1 MLVADGTADKLDAVS
16 NSQAIARLIPGA
28 QLRLYPDAGHGFLF
42 QEGAPFV
49 LTVDSFLAG
58 LPALLTSAAIR
69 AALLS
74 GVAKITA
81 AGKTWT
87 ARLKALSAPALAPPV
102 PGIAA
107 TAGPTAAEVARID
120 QPLAGALGNLDYTLL
135 RAGASGALGNAI
147 TAFVTADEKLAGD
160 ILALGGLNGSTA
172 KTWQPTIT
180 KDGNAQQRAEAV
192 LRKAL
197 GLPPTHGTST
207 P

>member
-16 NSQAIARLIPGA
+16 NSQAISQPHPGA
-28 QLRLYPDAGHGFLF
+28 KLRLYPDAGHGFLF

-58 LPALLTSAAIR
+58 ALAPLTTAAIR

-87 ARLKALSAPALAPPV
+87 ARLKALERAGAGSPV

-120 QPLAGALGNLDYTLL
+120 QPLAAPS
-135 RAGASGALGNAI
+135 A
-147 TAFVTADEKLAGD
+147 
-160 ILALGGLNGSTA
+160 
-172 KTWQPTIT
+172 
-180 KDGNAQQRAEAV
+180 
-192 LRKAL
+192 
-197 GLPPTHGTST
+197 TST
-207 P
+207 TRC